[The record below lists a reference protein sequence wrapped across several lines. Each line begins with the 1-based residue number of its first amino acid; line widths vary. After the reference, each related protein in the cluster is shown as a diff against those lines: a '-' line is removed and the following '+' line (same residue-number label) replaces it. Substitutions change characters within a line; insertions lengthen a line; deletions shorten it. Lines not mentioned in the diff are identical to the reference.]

1 MYHQRIILY
10 GSSASRE
17 TARSVLQNLESVRR
31 EEGANNGMEIRLILS
46 KPLKETSL
54 IPLLRH
60 SGIHGFR
67 LVEMH

>member
-10 GSSASRE
+10 GSSA
-17 TARSVLQNLESVRR
+17 ARKRARNILENLEEVRR
-31 EEGANNGMEIRLILS
+31 EETLNNGTEMRLLLS

-54 IPLLRH
+54 IPLLRS

-67 LVEMH
+67 LVEV